1 MIKIFPQQKEQTS
14 LLARLRETN
23 DFLMVEDKKVQPCDK
38 ERETENK
45 VSALLI
51 KICGGDWCFREPVHI
66 SLLYFL
72 TMHQ

>member
-1 MIKIFPQQKEQTS
+1 MTKIAEICCLWFKIFLQQKEQTS

-51 KICGGDWCFREPVHI
+51 QFFFEDMF
-66 SLLYFL
+66 
-72 TMHQ
+72 